1 VVNLL
6 TNAVKYSHE
15 NGKVLVR
22 LYAEGGQVCCD
33 VRDEGVG
40 IPEAFQDKL
49 FERFSR
55 ASTSGGARTRG
66 AGLGLRFVKVVT
78 ERHGGTIHVESVP
91 NEGSCFR
98 LALPRID
105 VGGL

>member
-1 VVNLL
+1 MRRFL
-6 TNAVKYSHE
+6 S
-15 NGKVLVR
+15 
-22 LYAEGGQVCCD
+22 
-33 VRDEGVG
+33 EGVADVITSSERELSAG
-40 IPEAFQDKL
+40 QAVERDAAVLMLDIRAFTPFATSVSPHVVVEAL
-49 FERFSR
+49 
-55 ASTSGGARTRG
+55 TLYH
-66 AGLGLRFVKVVT
+66 GLVVPIV